1 MRNGRCAWMLA
12 SVMILLLCSGV
23 LPEGATRAT
32 GSQPAGRSREV
43 IFAAQSH
50 HRLHVF
56 DAGTLEPLGEIAG
69 LNERLEHVSVSPDGR
84 TLYLAQA
91 ATFDGNGCCA
101 LFEFNLLTGEMCHL
115 IEPALDSLPSPD
127 GRSVFTQRGSVG
139 IDAFDTTTL
148 ARTTIATFDIRRAH
162 ENRDRLPLRGH
173 YALYPSTDGRWMF
186 GITLWQKPALGIFD
200 LRTKTMVREL
210 AIPVASG
217 AWLDDQ
223 FYLYENND
231 EGPRLVP
238 INPDMTGFGPP
249 RPITDASSPGQTRA
263 QLPARA
269 QLLAAGDRLLAYQPA
284 ATWMHNS
291 GDTVRSGIFVIDPA
305 NGALTAH
312 LAPSVEF
319 AQLIVGAEGQRLY
332 GLDAGGRARDRQDQ
346 PSPRLM
352 ALDARTGSVGA
363 ERALT
368 PDVWHLAIASVPAS
382 VLPLGDLH
390 PTACRTAR

>member
-12 SVMILLLCSGV
+12 SVMLLLLCSGA
-23 LPEGATRAT
+23 LPVSATRAT

-43 IFAAQSH
+43 VVAVQRN

-56 DAGTLEPLGEIAG
+56 DAGTLEPLGRITG
-69 LNERLEHVSVSPDGR
+69 LHNLLEHVSVSPDGR

-115 IEPALDSLPSPD
+115 IEPAMDSLPSPD

-139 IDAFDTTTL
+139 IDVFDTRTL
-148 ARTTIATFDIRRAH
+148 ARTTIATFDMRRAS
-162 ENRDRLPLRGH
+162 ENRNRLALRGH
-173 YALYPSTDGRWMF
+173 YALHPSSDGRWMF
-186 GITLWQKPALGIFD
+186 GITLWQKPSLGIFD

-210 AIPVASG
+210 TIPAASG
-217 AWLDDQ
+217 AWVGNQ
-223 FYLYENND
+223 FYLYENNAEQPHLFAVTPEATD
-231 EGPRLVP
+231 L
-238 INPDMTGFGPP
+238 GPP
-249 RPITDASSPGQTRA
+249 RPIVDAAPGLTRMP
-263 QLPARA
+263 LPARA

-291 GDTVRSGIFVIDPA
+291 GDTVRSGIFVIDPV

-332 GLDAGGRARDRQDQ
+332 GLDAGGRSRDRQDQ

-352 ALDARTGSVGA
+352 ALDARTGAVVA

-368 PDVWHLAIASVPAS
+368 PDVWHLAIATVPAS

>member
-1 MRNGRCAWMLA
+1 MLA
-12 SVMILLLCSGV
+12 PVMLLLLCSGA
-23 LPEGATRAT
+23 LPVSATRAT

-43 IFAAQSH
+43 VVAVQRN

-56 DAGTLEPLGEIAG
+56 DAPTLGPLGRITG
-69 LNERLEHVSVSPDGR
+69 LHNLLEHVSVSPDGR

-115 IEPALDSLPSPD
+115 IEPAMDSLPSPD

-139 IDAFDTTTL
+139 IDVFDTRTL
-148 ARTTIATFDIRRAH
+148 ARTTIATFDMRRAS
-162 ENRDRLPLRGH
+162 ENRSRLPLRGQ
-173 YALYPSTDGRWMF
+173 YALFPSSDGRWMF

-200 LRTKTMVREL
+200 LRTNTMVREL
-210 AIPVASG
+210 TIPAASG
-217 AWLDDQ
+217 AWVGNQ
-223 FYLYENND
+223 FYLYENNAEQPHLFAVTPEATD
-231 EGPRLVP
+231 L
-238 INPDMTGFGPP
+238 GPP
-249 RPITDASSPGQTRA
+249 RPIVDAAPGLTRMP
-263 QLPARA
+263 LPARA

-291 GDTVRSGIFVIDPA
+291 GDTVRSGIFVIDPV

-332 GLDAGGRARDRQDQ
+332 GLDAGARSRDRQDQ

-352 ALDARTGSVGA
+352 ALDARTGAVVA

-368 PDVWHLAIASVPAS
+368 PDVWHLAIATVPAS

>member
-1 MRNGRCAWMLA
+1 
-12 SVMILLLCSGV
+12 V
-23 LPEGATRAT
+23 
-32 GSQPAGRSREV
+32 
-43 IFAAQSH
+43 
-50 HRLHVF
+50 
-56 DAGTLEPLGEIAG
+56 
-69 LNERLEHVSVSPDGR
+69 
-84 TLYLAQA
+84 
-91 ATFDGNGCCA
+91 NGCCA
-101 LFEFNLLTGEMCHL
+101 LFEFSLLTGEMCHL
-115 IEPALDSLPSPD
+115 IEPAMDSLPSPD

-148 ARTTIATFDIRRAH
+148 ARTTIATFDMRRAH

-217 AWLDDQ
+217 AWVADQ
-223 FYLYENND
+223 FYVYENND
-231 EGPRLVP
+231 GHPHLFAVT
-238 INPDMTGFGPP
+238 PDATDLGPP
-249 RPITDASSPGQTRA
+249 RPIVDAAPGLTRMP
-263 QLPARA
+263 LPARP

-312 LAPSVEF
+312 LTPSVEF

-332 GLDAGGRARDRQDQ
+332 GLDAGGRSRDRQDQ
-346 PSPRLM
+346 PSPQLM
-352 ALDARTGSVGA
+352 ALDARTGSVVA

>member
-12 SVMILLLCSGV
+12 SVMLLLLCSGA
-23 LPEGATRAT
+23 LPVSATRAT

-43 IFAAQSH
+43 VVAVQRNH
-50 HRLHVF
+50 CLHVF
-56 DAGTLEPLGEIAG
+56 DAGTLEPLGRITG
-69 LNERLEHVSVSPDGR
+69 LHNLLEHVSVSPDGR

-115 IEPALDSLPSPD
+115 IEPAMDSLPSPD
-127 GRSVFTQRGSVG
+127 GRSVFTQRGGVG
-139 IDAFDTTTL
+139 IDVFDTRTL
-148 ARTTIATFDIRRAH
+148 ARTTIATFDMRRAH
-162 ENRDRLPLRGH
+162 ENRDSLPLRGH
-173 YALYPSTDGRWMF
+173 YALHPSSDGRWMF
-186 GITLWQKPALGIFD
+186 GITLWQKPSLGIFD

-210 AIPVASG
+210 TIPAASG
-217 AWLDDQ
+217 AWVGNQ
-223 FYLYENND
+223 FYLYENNAEQPHLFAVTPEATD
-231 EGPRLVP
+231 L
-238 INPDMTGFGPP
+238 GPP
-249 RPITDASSPGQTRA
+249 RPIVDAAPGLTRMP
-263 QLPARA
+263 LPARA

-291 GDTVRSGIFVIDPA
+291 GDTVRSGIFVIDPV

-332 GLDAGGRARDRQDQ
+332 GLDAGGRSRDRQDQ

-352 ALDARTGSVGA
+352 ALDARTGAVVA

-368 PDVWHLAIASVPAS
+368 PDVWHLAIATVPAS